1 MSYEDFF
8 TSEKQPQ
15 QGLLKPH
22 EVSVNFSVVAYD
34 GKSKFFIQLK
44 YSSVKHC
51 QLKPSWLF
59 LSVI

>member
-34 GKSKFFIQLK
+34 GKSKFFIQL
-44 YSSVKHC
+44 
-51 QLKPSWLF
+51 
-59 LSVI
+59 